1 MILTIIFFLK
11 QLQVTSNQQSLIKYQ
26 SLTMSCELLFWYN
39 YTVGVKNKLYCIY
52 FTSNELYLTF
62 PFEGKYK
69 GFLHWPYLQIYPSKT
84 S

>member
-1 MILTIIFFLK
+1 MILPIIFFLK

-39 YTVGVKNKLYCIY
+39 YTVGVKNKLYWIY

-62 PFEGKYK
+62 PFK
-69 GFLHWPYLQIYPSKT
+69 GFFYIGLICKFIPVKLPNF
-84 S
+84 